1 MLNKWLK
8 HEQTLIKLSRPCY
21 EITKISCDQN
31 GVNLDGAQ
39 KRRSGLGWLHLHG
52 LILAYEQTPL
62 FRFHSSSESQSYL
75 FLVFLQKIENS
86 IIIIHWLCF
95 SESDRPYLLFY
106 IIIMYASIIS
116 YVSIKQCYVREEINI
131 WNYSTLN
138 KILDFHSW
146 AVYDKSHRVH
156 Y

>member
-1 MLNKWLK
+1 MTKTWANFDQTITTMLRNHKDFMWPKWC
-8 HEQTLIKLSRPCY
+8 EPWW
-21 EITKISCDQN
+21 
-31 GVNLDGAQ
+31 GAKAQ
-39 KRRSGLGWLHLHG
+39 VWAGLGWLHLHG

-62 FRFHSSSESQSYL
+62 FRFYSSSESQSYL